1 MDENSQQP
9 NGKAD
14 DKAVAG
20 DAQPSAQTE
29 SELQQ
34 TQAELEKAKKDLLY
48 LAAEFEN
55 YKKNVIKDR
64 SDLRKY
70 GAERLVVD
78 LLNVL
83 DIFETALKSAVTAE
97 TVHTFIKGVEMTAS
111 ELKSVLQRHGV
122 NEVPAAGHPFDP
134 NTHEAISSEPT
145 DAVPEG
151 HVSQVFKKPYKLHD
165 RVIRPGQVVVATKKP
180 Q

>member
-1 MDENSQQP
+1 MDDKPQQP
-9 NGKAD
+9 TPNGEAQD
-14 DKAVAG
+14 TQSPVT
-20 DAQPSAQTE
+20 DAPAT

-34 TQAELEKAKKDLLY
+34 TKTELDKTKRDLLY

-70 GAERLVVD
+70 GSERLVVD

-83 DIFETALKSAVTAE
+83 DIFETALKIDVTPE
-97 TVHTFIKGVEMTAS
+97 TLQVFKKGVEMTSA

-122 NEVPAAGHPFDP
+122 EEIPAHGQPFNP
-134 NTHEAISSEPT
+134 NSLEAISSEAT

-165 RVIRPGQVVVATKKP
+165 RVVRPGQVVVALKKS
-180 Q
+180 